1 MTTASSSTPSLGAL
15 ESAQVR
21 FAHRIVAHLS
31 EESANLGADITERLR
46 FARETALQ
54 RARSVRA
61 AASSVPALKNSGASL
76 VLGGWG
82 SGWGLKAASLLPL
95 VALVAGLFFIQRI
108 QTEEQI
114 SVAAEIDADLLA
126 DDLPP
131 RAYSDAG
138 FVEFLKLPKD

>member
-1 MTTASSSTPSLGAL
+1 MTTSTITSSVSAL

-21 FAHRIVAHLS
+21 FAQRIVAHLT
-31 EESANLGADITERLR
+31 EESGNLGSDISERLR
-46 FARETALQ
+46 FAREAALQ
-54 RARSVRA
+54 RARSARTLTSA
-61 AASSVPALKNSGASL
+61 APSLNTAGASL
-76 VLGGWG
+76 LLGGW
-82 SGWGLKAASLLPL
+82 SDGWGLKAASLLPL
-95 VALVAGLFFIQRI
+95 ITLVVGLFFIQRT